1 MNKIIDCIF
10 SMELYPKDLYEK
22 LEFNKLLQLISIE
35 CQGESGREQILA
47 TSISVDKA
55 EIDRMLCEADE
66 YKKCL
71 ERSAPIPCGPYE
83 KIEQDLFFL
92 SKEGYVLEVD
102 SIQRLHRIMH
112 LGMQIYHH
120 FQDYQLQKS
129 APHLSQIALEIQ
141 LDAKLI
147 KEIERIF
154 DDEGN
159 VRPNASDQL
168 LKISKSIVNKER
180 EVEKTFHQELLHYR
194 ERGYLA
200 DSFESIRNGRMV
212 LMVAAEHKRRIPG
225 IIHDESATGKT
236 VFIEPEKTLALN
248 NEVHNLYAERRA
260 EIYKIIRELC
270 HLLRPF
276 SASISHTF
284 TVISRLDTIRAK
296 ARFAL
301 LTKAGK
307 PSIGGK
313 QGFELKDAR
322 NPLLYLRLQEQQRK
336 TIPFNLSLDK
346 THRFLILSG
355 PNAGG
360 KSVTL
365 KSIGLLQLMAQAG
378 ILITADENSRL
389 AIFHNFFVDIGDQ
402 QSLED
407 DLSTYS
413 SHLSNMKH
421 FVSHANDKTLIL
433 IDEFGSGTDP
443 KIGGGIAEALLK
455 KMQEIRCYGAVTTH
469 YSNLKYFAFKN
480 HGFINGSMEFDKKGL
495 SPTYQLIVG
504 KPGSSFAF
512 EIAEKTGLPPEVLE
526 YARKKAGKHEQSMEE
541 MLVNLQAERQEFEK
555 KMALVLD
562 KEERLDRLM
571 KTYDQLHGE
580 LEFRRKKLKLEQK
593 ETALYQQAE
602 MQKELQKMLRSIKT
616 IAKEEEV
623 QKVLEEKKI
632 ETKVVTEQI
641 EQLKDEMYSHTVRT
655 QKAIEVGGYAQV
667 RNGTSIGKILS
678 IEKEMAELELG
689 FFKIKVP
696 VKDLIPSAK
705 PLELQSERSINTSQ
719 VSGYGSFDSKLD
731 LRGYRADEAM
741 AFLEEFLEKAL
752 INNAHELRI
761 IHGVGNGTLKKKVH
775 AKFKEYKDIKKY
787 WHPEEQLG
795 GEGVTYVSL

>member
-1 MNKIIDCIF
+1 
-10 SMELYPKDLYEK
+10 MEIYPRDLFDK
-22 LEFNKLLQLISIE
+22 LEFNKLLHLISNE
-35 CQGESGREQILA
+35 CQGEAGRERVLNA
-47 TSISVDKA
+47 TISTDKP
-55 EIDRMLCEADE
+55 EIDRWLNETDE

-71 ERSAPIPCGPYE
+71 ERSASLPCGPYE
-83 KIEQDLFFL
+83 KIEEDLFYL
-92 SKEGYVLEVD
+92 SKEGYVLEVE
-102 SIQRLHRIMH
+102 SIQRLHRIMY
-112 LGMQIYHH
+112 LGIQIYHH
-120 FQDYQLQKS
+120 FQDYQLQKT
-129 APHLSQIALEIQ
+129 APHLSQIALEIR
-141 LDAKLI
+141 LDNKLI
-147 KEIERIF
+147 REIERIF

-180 EVEKTFHQELLHYR
+180 EVEKTFHQEVVLYR
-194 ERGYLA
+194 ERGYLTE
-200 DSFESIRNGRMV
+200 SFESIRNGRTV
-212 LMVAAEHKRRIPG
+212 LMVAAEHKRKIPG

-276 SASISHTF
+276 GESIAHTF
-284 TVISRLDTIRAK
+284 EIITQLDVIRAK

-301 LTKAGK
+301 QTKSGK
-307 PSIGGK
+307 PTIGGK
-313 QGFELKDAR
+313 AGFELKDAR
-322 NPLLYLRLQEQQRK
+322 NPLLYLRFQEQQRK
-336 TIPFNLSLDK
+336 TIPFNLTLDK
-346 THRFLILSG
+346 THRFLIISG

-365 KSIGLLQLMAQAG
+365 KTIGLLHLMAQAG
-378 ILITADENSRL
+378 ILIPADENSRL
-389 AIFHNFFVDIGDQ
+389 SIFHNFFVDIGDQ

-413 SHLSNMKH
+413 SHLANMKH

-455 KMQEIRCYGAVTTH
+455 KMQEIKCFGAVTTH

-480 HGFINGSMEFDKKGL
+480 HGFINGSMEFDRKGL

-512 EIAEKTGLPPEVLE
+512 EIAEKTGLPADVLE
-526 YARKKAGKHEQSMEE
+526 YARKNAGKHEQSMEE

-555 KMALVLD
+555 KMALVMD

-571 KTYDQLHGE
+571 KTYEQLHGE

-602 MQKELQKMLRSIKT
+602 MQKELQKMLRSVKNM
-616 IAKEEEV
+616 AKEEDI
-623 QKVLEEKKI
+623 QKVLEEKKTH
-632 ETKVVTEQI
+632 TKVITEQI
-641 EQLKDEMYSHTVRT
+641 EQLKDDMYTHTVKT

-678 IEKEMAELELG
+678 IDKDIAELELG

-696 VKDLIPSAK
+696 LKDLIPSSK
-705 PLELQSERSINTSQ
+705 PLETQSERSVNTSQ

-741 AFLEEFLEKAL
+741 MFLEEFLEKAL

>member
-1 MNKIIDCIF
+1 
-10 SMELYPKDLYEK
+10 MEIYPKDLFDK
-22 LEFNKLLQLISIE
+22 LEFNKLLQLISNE
-35 CQGESGREQILA
+35 CQGETGRERVLNA
-47 TSISVDKA
+47 TISTDKL
-55 EIDRMLCEADE
+55 EIDRWLNETDE

-83 KIEQDLFFL
+83 KIEEDLFYL
-92 SKEGYVLEVD
+92 SKDGYVLEVE
-102 SIQRLHRIMH
+102 SIQRLHRIMY
-112 LGMQIYHH
+112 LGIQIYHH
-120 FQDYQLQKS
+120 FQDYQLQKT
-129 APHLSQIALEIQ
+129 APHLSEIALEIR
-141 LDAKLI
+141 LDNKLI
-147 KEIERIF
+147 REIERIF

-180 EVEKTFHQELLHYR
+180 EVEKTFHQEVVLYR
-194 ERGYLA
+194 ERGYLTE
-200 DSFESIRNGRMV
+200 SFESIRNGRTV
-212 LMVAAEHKRRIPG
+212 LMVAAEHKRKIPG

-276 SASISHTF
+276 GDSIAHTF
-284 TVISRLDTIRAK
+284 DIIAKLDVIRAK
-296 ARFAL
+296 ARFAIQ
-301 LTKAGK
+301 TKSGK
-307 PSIGGK
+307 PTIGGK
-313 QGFELKDAR
+313 SGFELKDAR
-322 NPLLYLRLQEQQRK
+322 NPLLYLRFQDQQRK
-336 TIPFNLSLDK
+336 TVAFNLSLDK
-346 THRFLILSG
+346 NHRFLIISG

-365 KSIGLLQLMAQAG
+365 KTIGLLHLMAQAG
-378 ILITADENSRL
+378 MLIPADENSRL
-389 AIFHNFFVDIGDQ
+389 SIFHNFFVDIGDQ

-413 SHLSNMKH
+413 SHLANMKH
-421 FVSHANDKTLIL
+421 FVNHANDKTLIL

-480 HGFINGSMEFDKKGL
+480 HGFINGSMEFDRKGL

-512 EIAEKTGLPPEVLE
+512 EIAEKTGLPADVLE

-555 KMALVLD
+555 KMALVMD

-571 KTYDQLHGE
+571 KTYEQLHGE

-593 ETALYQQAE
+593 ETSLYQQAE
-602 MQKELQKMLRSIKT
+602 MQKELQKMLRSVKNMS
-616 IAKEEEV
+616 KEEEI
-623 QKVLEEKKI
+623 QKVLEEKKTH
-632 ETKVVTEQI
+632 TKVITEQI
-641 EQLKDEMYSHTVRT
+641 EQLKDDMYSHTVKT

-667 RNGTSIGKILS
+667 RNGTSIGKILA
-678 IEKEMAELELG
+678 IDKDIAELELG

-696 VKDLIPSAK
+696 LKDLIPSSK
-705 PLELQSERSINTSQ
+705 PLETKSERSVNTSQ

-741 AFLEEFLEKAL
+741 MFLEEFLEKAL

-775 AKFKEYKDIKKY
+775 AKFKEYKDIKRY

>member
-1 MNKIIDCIF
+1 
-10 SMELYPKDLYEK
+10 MEIYPRDLFEK
-22 LEFNKLLQLISIE
+22 LEFNKLLHLISNE
-35 CQGESGREQILA
+35 CQGEAGRERVLNA
-47 TSISVDKA
+47 TISTDKL
-55 EIDRMLCEADE
+55 EIDRWLNETDE

-71 ERSAPIPCGPYE
+71 ERSAPLPCGPYE
-83 KIEQDLFFL
+83 KIEEDLFYL
-92 SKEGYVLEVD
+92 SKEGYVLEVE
-102 SIQRLHRIMH
+102 SIQRLHRIMY
-112 LGMQIYHH
+112 LGIQIYHH
-120 FQDYQLQKS
+120 FQDYQLQKTV
-129 APHLSQIALEIQ
+129 PHLSQIALEIR
-141 LDAKLI
+141 LDNKLI
-147 KEIERIF
+147 REIERVF

-180 EVEKTFHQELLHYR
+180 EVEKTFHQEVVLYR
-194 ERGYLA
+194 ERGYLTE
-200 DSFESIRNGRMV
+200 SFESIRNGRTV
-212 LMVAAEHKRRIPG
+212 LMVAAEHKRKIPG

-276 SASISHTF
+276 GESIAHTF
-284 TVISRLDTIRAK
+284 EIITQLDVIRAK

-301 LTKAGK
+301 QTKSGK
-307 PSIGGK
+307 PTIGGK
-313 QGFELKDAR
+313 AGFELKDAR
-322 NPLLYLRLQEQQRK
+322 NPLLYLRFQEQQRK
-336 TIPFNLSLDK
+336 TIPFNLTLDK
-346 THRFLILSG
+346 THRFLIISG

-365 KSIGLLQLMAQAG
+365 KTIGLLHLMAQAG
-378 ILITADENSRL
+378 ILIPADENSRL
-389 AIFHNFFVDIGDQ
+389 SIFHNFFVDIGDQ

-413 SHLSNMKH
+413 SHLANMKH

-455 KMQEIRCYGAVTTH
+455 KMQEIKCFGAVTTH

-480 HGFINGSMEFDKKGL
+480 HGFINGSMEFDRKGL

-512 EIAEKTGLPPEVLE
+512 EIAEKTGLPADVLE
-526 YARKKAGKHEQSMEE
+526 YARKNAGKHEQSMEE

-555 KMALVLD
+555 KMALVMD

-571 KTYDQLHGE
+571 KTYEQLHGE

-593 ETALYQQAE
+593 ETALYQEAE
-602 MQKELQKMLRSIKT
+602 MQKELQKMLRSVKNM
-616 IAKEEEV
+616 AKEEDI
-623 QKVLEEKKI
+623 QKVLEEKKTH
-632 ETKVVTEQI
+632 TKVITEQI
-641 EQLKDEMYSHTVRT
+641 EQLKDDMYTHTVKT

-667 RNGTSIGKILS
+667 RNGTSIGKILT
-678 IEKEMAELELG
+678 IDKDIAELELG

-696 VKDLIPSAK
+696 LKDLIPSSK
-705 PLELQSERSINTSQ
+705 PLETQSERSVNTSQ

-741 AFLEEFLEKAL
+741 MFLEEFLEKAL